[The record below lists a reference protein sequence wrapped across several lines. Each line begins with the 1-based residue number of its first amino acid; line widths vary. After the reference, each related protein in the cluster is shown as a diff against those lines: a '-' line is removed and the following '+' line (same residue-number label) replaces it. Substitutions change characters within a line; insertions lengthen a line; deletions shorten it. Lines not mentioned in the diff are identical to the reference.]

1 MPDDEVSPPLP
12 PAPPVPPAALLDQ
25 EAAPPLPV
33 YRPPVRPPV
42 SKDKNEINEKN
53 R

>member
-1 MPDDEVSPPLP
+1 MPDDEVSPPL
-12 PAPPVPPAALLDQ
+12 PPAALLDQ

-33 YRPPVRPPV
+33 NRPPVRPPV
-42 SKDKNEINEKN
+42 GKGKNKNEINEKN